1 MEEHRVAV
9 FKDKYMTVNSKAKPS
24 SAAAISSAFRLG
36 SVWCGFCLVEV
47 FPICTE
53 LILFIASVP
62 LGLFRFMKMILKRLE
77 KKS

>member
-9 FKDKYMTVNSKAKPS
+9 FKDEYLTVNTIAELS

-36 SVWCGFCLVEV
+36 SIWCGFCLVEV

-62 LGLFRFMKMILKRLE
+62 LGLFRFMKMIPKRLG